1 MPEYYTCRL
10 RRENYFS
17 HFTMNCFLL
26 KFMRRLLFIFLWSVC
41 IEQLSAQGCGDALN
55 NQICAETAQPIDSLS
70 GLPLAY
76 SCFNA
81 VQTSFYS
88 FHTNNIATDGE
99 VNISVHNYDC
109 DDFLGNDSIQ
119 ILVVA
124 LIVDSLPCDP
134 NNYVNPICASDSATE
149 FSLSLNSLANNQDYL
164 IIVGSNHDSTN
175 YGPCL
180 FDVNISGTAVDIDA
194 GITNGQ
200 IIISLGENAQLA
212 VTGADST
219 ATITWTPA
227 EYLDDPYSATPTAT
241 PEQTTVFQ
249 VTASVGGCTLTDVV
263 TLTVSDPVVVYNTF
277 SPNGDGINDAWR
289 IKFIEK
295 FPNCQIEVFDRWGQS
310 IFKSVGYAQPWDGT
324 FKGRFLP
331 TGAYFY
337 VMELNSLEVTIPPLT
352 GTVSIVH

>member
-1 MPEYYTCRL
+1 MPEFYACRL
-10 RRENYFS
+10 LLENYFR

-26 KFMRRLLFIFLWSVC
+26 KFMRRLIFLLLWSVC
-41 IEQLSAQGCGDALN
+41 SVQLSAQGCGDALN
-55 NQICAETAQPIDSLS
+55 NQICAQAAQPLDSLS
-70 GLPLAY
+70 GSPIAY

-88 FHTNNIATDGE
+88 FHTNHIADQGA

-124 LIVDSLPCDP
+124 LLPNSDPCDP
-134 NNYVNPICASDSATE
+134 INYVNPICVSDSATE
-149 FSLSLNSLANNQDYL
+149 FSLSLNSLANDQDYL
-164 IIVGSNHDSTN
+164 IIAGSNHDSTN
-175 YGPCL
+175 YGPCV

-194 GITNGQ
+194 GIINGQ

-212 VTGADST
+212 VTGADPN
-219 ATITWTPA
+219 ATISWIPA
-227 EYLDDPYSATPTAT
+227 EFLDDPNSATPTAT
-241 PEQTTVFQ
+241 PEQTTAFQ
-249 VTASVGGCTLTDVV
+249 VTASVGGCTLTDIV

-277 SPNGDGINDAWR
+277 SPNGDGINDTWR

-324 FKGRFLP
+324 FKGKFLP
-331 TGAYFY
+331 TAAYFY